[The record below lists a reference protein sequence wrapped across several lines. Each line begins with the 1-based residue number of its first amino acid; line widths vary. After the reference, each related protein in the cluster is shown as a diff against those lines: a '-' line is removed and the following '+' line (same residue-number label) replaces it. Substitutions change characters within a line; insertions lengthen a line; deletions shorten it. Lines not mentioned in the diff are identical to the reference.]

1 MTVAGNKIV
10 LEMRITELGVLRA
23 KCGIAQQSEFRVQAW
38 TVDAGDDG
46 DIDIEINAA
55 RSLVA
60 SR

>member
-1 MTVAGNKIV
+1 
-10 LEMRITELGVLRA
+10 MRITELGVLRA
-23 KCGIAQQSEFRVQAW
+23 KCGIAQQGEFRVQAW